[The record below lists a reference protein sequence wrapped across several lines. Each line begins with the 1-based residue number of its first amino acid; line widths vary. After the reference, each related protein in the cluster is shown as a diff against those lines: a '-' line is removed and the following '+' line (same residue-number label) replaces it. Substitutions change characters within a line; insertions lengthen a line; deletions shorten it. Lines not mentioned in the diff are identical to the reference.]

1 MWYFWYI
8 LNWVHLSIQMCTGG
22 GEQWATAGGGDP
34 LLCVVFCGEV
44 VGLWVCGSAST
55 TVLKWSSISC
65 GHSSTCE
72 CVISISSKL
81 LPEIADKNFSFI
93 FLYPSV
99 RCWRAVAC
107 VGCLLCQLNFIA
119 LIPLAS
125 YLFTMLHPLVQDN
138 ITTQR
143 NILSGLSHLKFN
155 LLNQDYISIKIIF
168 FHRHLT
174 IPHHIKKQLMGWQTR
189 KKKLYFNTLHFI
201 YKLRCVCLSSK
212 FPVSHA

>member
-8 LNWVHLSIQMCTGG
+8 LNWVHLSIQTCTGG
-22 GEQWATAGGGDP
+22 GEQRAAAGGGDP
-34 LLCVVFCGEV
+34 LLCVVLCGEA
-44 VGLWVCGSAST
+44 VGLPPPQ
-55 TVLKWSSISC
+55 SSSDLPFLVATAQPV
-65 GHSSTCE
+65 S
-72 CVISISSKL
+72 VISISSKL

-107 VGCLLCQLNFIA
+107 VGGLLCQLNLIA

-138 ITTQR
+138 VTIQR

-155 LLNQDYISIKIIF
+155 LLNQEYISIKIIF
-168 FHRHLT
+168 FQRHLT
-174 IPHHIKKQLMGWQTR
+174 IPHDVKKQPMGWQTR
-189 KKKLYFNTLHFI
+189 KSYFNTLHFI
-201 YKLRCVCLSSK
+201 QTEMCLPFK
-212 FPVSHA
+212 QVPCFTCIAV